1 MSKNAPWAFLEEFR
15 GKSFQGQWPTIPEMF
30 QITCSRFADRRAFT
44 AYEPADLTLTYRQA
58 LERIMQTAAH
68 LQSRGVGRGDRVA
81 LTGKNSPE
89 WAVAYLAVLF
99 AGAVVVPLDY
109 QWKVEE
115 LEGLIDFSGAEVL
128 FVDEE
133 KYDSFETSTSTLT
146 EKISLSPSKPNY
158 IMELPETEPLPRE
171 KVGDAELAAIM
182 FTSGTTGEPKGVML
196 THRNLVSDTYLA
208 QANLSIFHED
218 VFYALL
224 PIHHS
229 YTMTAVFLEA
239 VSVGAQIVFGKRM
252 VSKQILADLKRGRVT
267 MFLGVPMLFNRLLAG
282 LNSGLREKGAPV
294 YLLIHALMTLSGAVK
309 KLIRVNPG
317 KRMFG
322 FLLEKLSLEHI
333 RICISGGGPL
343 PASTFR
349 QYNQLGIDFVQ
360 GYGLTETSP
369 IVTLNPTDRY
379 KVTSV
384 GKLIPRVE
392 ARIVDPDEQGRGEI
406 VLKGPMIMQG
416 YYNNPTATRE
426 AFTDEG
432 FFLTGDVGYLD
443 RDDYLYL
450 TGRKKSLI
458 VTAGGKNVYPEEI
471 EDHFQLYS
479 EIEQILVRGYLEDER
494 LKVEAIEAVI
504 YPRAEHYSPSEPAA
518 WQGFDSEEVK
528 ASLQRVIDEV
538 NGRLLPYQRISRFRV
553 LDKPME
559 TSSTKKIKRFTVE

>member
-1 MSKNAPWAFLEEFR
+1 
-15 GKSFQGQWPTIPEMF
+15 
-30 QITCSRFADRRAFT
+30 
-44 AYEPADLTLTYRQA
+44 
-58 LERIMQTAAH
+58 
-68 LQSRGVGRGDRVA
+68 
-81 LTGKNSPE
+81 
-89 WAVAYLAVLF
+89 
-99 AGAVVVPLDY
+99 
-109 QWKVEE
+109 
-115 LEGLIDFSGAEVL
+115 
-128 FVDEE
+128 
-133 KYDSFETSTSTLT
+133 
-146 EKISLSPSKPNY
+146 
-158 IMELPETEPLPRE
+158 
-171 KVGDAELAAIM
+171 
-182 FTSGTTGEPKGVML
+182 
-196 THRNLVSDTYLA
+196 
-208 QANLSIFHED
+208 
-218 VFYALL
+218 
-224 PIHHS
+224 
-229 YTMTAVFLEA
+229 
-239 VSVGAQIVFGKRM
+239 M